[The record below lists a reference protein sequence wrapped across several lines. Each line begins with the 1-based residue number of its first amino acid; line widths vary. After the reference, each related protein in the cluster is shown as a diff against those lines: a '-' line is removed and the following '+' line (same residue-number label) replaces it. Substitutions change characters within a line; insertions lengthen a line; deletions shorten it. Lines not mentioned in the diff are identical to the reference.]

1 MASATDPRVD
11 LLLRH
16 FFNRT
21 DRVAVAR
28 EGGGPC
34 AAEAVSPLV
43 NLVRGHI
50 LGEDGESGS
59 VRISGGQPP
68 EMQGRFRVGSY
79 APGPDGSTRWLC
91 FDLDGPPHAA
101 ALVDPLQAA
110 LALYQTLREQG
121 LPSYLERSGGGR
133 GWHLWVLFKHPVP
146 ASKARALGLALV
158 PKDAP
163 LAKGGC
169 ADATKCKGIEVFPKS
184 NQVAKGGYGSM
195 VWLPWWHG
203 AAEGANQLYQVEGEL
218 VVPYTPLVLEC
229 APEAAVDA
237 CLRKL
242 AASGRAVRPS
252 QAQRPRDPAS
262 RGEQTLAEWRRRALG
277 ALDLQKVYGQWLTG
291 RLGSHGWLQCRDPDS
306 PSGDRLPSAGVA
318 DGTSDAEKGTF
329 HSFRDGQSVSVFDF
343 LVRVGRAPNFRAASG
358 VIADLSGVPLPGHRQ
373 TRLQSA
379 AKGREPKSETPE
391 IVINGRQLPE
401 VVAEAWRAVIDAGE
415 PRRPSVLQRAGR
427 LVRVTPSRG
436 IEILGEPELRAVL
449 VRVAKWYRRS
459 GDDQIDCTP
468 TKVILQDML
477 ALPADTLPSVD
488 RIVGVPVYDRDGRL
502 LLEPGYHAGEQLW
515 YAPSGVPASDLCAPE
530 HPCSEQV
537 ARARALLEE
546 LVHDFPFASGS
557 DRTHFFCG
565 LLLPLVRAMVRGPTP
580 LLMIEAP
587 TTGSGK
593 SLLAK
598 VVLML
603 YTGQVPPLQA
613 WPEQEEEAR
622 KTITTMLSA
631 GHAVHCIDNLQ
642 VHRRHS
648 SANLAV
654 LLTTECWSD
663 REMHSHRQVQLPNR
677 ALWIATGNNPSLSDE
692 LSRRSIRCRLVPS
705 TERPELRTGFRHP
718 DLLGWVREQRS
729 RLLNAGH
736 VLVQSWIASGRPPG
750 GGTMGSFE
758 SWVEVVGGIVQ
769 HAGFLGFLANKEQVR
784 EPRSEAMGD
793 FYAAWWDAHGD
804 AEVPVGVLARLAARD
819 DLCRKLWPDRMPAG
833 IAAALGLLL
842 REHRDQVLLDYRAV
856 LVDPGTR
863 HNGVR
868 KYRLER
874 VGGLGG

>member
-1 MASATDPRVD
+1 MASPTDSRVD

-28 EGGGPC
+28 GGGGPC

-43 NLVRGHI
+43 DLVRGHI
-50 LGEDGESGS
+50 LGEDAESGS

-110 LALYQTLREQG
+110 LAVHQTLREQG
-121 LPSYLERSGGGR
+121 LPSYLERSGGGA
-133 GWHLWVLFKHPVP
+133 GWHLWVLFKQPVP
-146 ASKARALGLALV
+146 ASKARALGHALV
-158 PKDAP
+158 PKGAP
-163 LAKGGC
+163 LVQGGC

-184 NQVAKGGYGSM
+184 NRVAKGGYGNM

-203 AAEGANQLYQVEGEL
+203 AAEGANQFYCLEDGNPVRFTPETFETVEE
-218 VVPYTPLVLEC
+218 V
-229 APEAAVDA
+229 AVDE
-237 CLRKL
+237 CLRAL
-242 AASGRAVRPS
+242 QASPRGASPTPGPRARGRG
-252 QAQRPRDPAS
+252 S
-262 RGEQTLAEWRRRALG
+262 RAKSDFKEWRRRALA
-277 ALDLQKVYGQWLTG
+277 ALDLHAVYGEWLTG
-291 RLGSHGWLQCRDPDS
+291 RSESPGWLECRDPES
-306 PSGDRLPSAGVA
+306 PSGDRDPSAGVA

-343 LVRVGRAPNFRAASG
+343 LVRVGTAKSFRAACG
-358 VIADLSGVPLPGHRQ
+358 VIADFSGVPLPGR
-373 TRLQSA
+373 TRTLQRPA
-379 AKGREPKSETPE
+379 AKGSEPKSETPE

-401 VVAEAWRAVIDAGE
+401 VVAEAWRAVIGAGE
-415 PRRPSVLQRAGR
+415 PRRPSVLQRSGR

-468 TKVILQDML
+468 SKVILQDML

-488 RIVGVPVYDRDGRL
+488 RIVGFPVYDRDGRL
-502 LLEPGYHAGEQLW
+502 LLEPGYYAGEQLW
-515 YAPSGVPASDLCAPE
+515 YEPSGVSAAGLGAPE
-530 HPCSEQV
+530 RPSSEQV
-537 ARARALLEE
+537 VQARALLEE
-546 LVHDFPFASGS
+546 IVHDFPFASDS

-603 YTGQVPPLQA
+603 YTGQAPPLRP

-622 KTITTMLSA
+622 KAITTMLSA
-631 GHAVHCIDNLQ
+631 GHPVHCIDNLQ

-654 LLTTECWSD
+654 VLTTECWAD
-663 REMHSHRQVQLPNR
+663 REMHSHRQVELPNQ

-705 TERPELRTGFRHP
+705 AERPELRTDFRHP

-729 RLLNAGH
+729 RLLNAGY

-784 EPRSEAMGD
+784 DPRSEAL
-793 FYAAWWDAHGD
+793 AELVEAWWQQQGD
-804 AEVPVGVLARLAARD
+804 RPVAVAALAQIAECRGVLQA
-819 DLCRKLWPDRMPAG
+819 LCPGAESKGSAS
-833 IAAALGLLL
+833 ALGILLQ
-842 REHRDQVLLDYRAV
+842 RYRDHIIGDRRIRRVEQPSLHKGASS
-856 LVDPGTR
+856 
-863 HNGVR
+863 
-868 KYRLER
+868 YRLER
-874 VGGLGG
+874 LG